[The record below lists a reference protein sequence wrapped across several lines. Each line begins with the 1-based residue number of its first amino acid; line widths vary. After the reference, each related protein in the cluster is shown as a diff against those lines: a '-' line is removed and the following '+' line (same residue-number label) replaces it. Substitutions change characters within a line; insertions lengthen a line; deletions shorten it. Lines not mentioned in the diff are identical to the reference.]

1 MKKRKQASSD
11 FTFAQLPHNRKEV
24 FFDCL
29 KLRFGTVVCCG
40 LLLLLFL
47 LPVLAVEAAYDIVQL
62 SIYNSVVDG
71 TLSEMQAAVYSG
83 ELQIYTSLAQAVCMC
98 IFAVGLAGTVR
109 VLRQLV
115 WGEPIFFWVDF
126 KRGIRQNAARFVA
139 VFAICALTNVLSVL
153 CSTMLDDMPIIGY
166 IPLGALIFVVVPVA
180 LFVLSQSTVYDV
192 GFGKAISNG
201 LAFYG
206 KRLWQTLL
214 FTALIVAVALTRF
227 APISVLKYL
236 LLILCTVFLLP
247 MYVMAWLLVSYGVF
261 DETINKENYPE
272 LFDKGVYRLD
282 KQ

>member
-1 MKKRKQASSD
+1 MKKSKQASSD

-47 LPVLAVEAAYDIVQL
+47 LPLIAIEITYDIVNL
-62 SIYNSVVDG
+62 NIYNSLIG
-71 TLSEMQAAVYSG
+71 GQMSEMQATLYKN
-83 ELQIYTSLAQAVCMC
+83 ELQLYVSLAQTVCLG
-98 IFAVGLAGTVR
+98 IFAVGLAGVAR
-109 VLRQLV
+109 ILRQLV

-126 KRGIRQNAARFVA
+126 KRGIRQNAARFVS
-139 VFAICALTNVLSVL
+139 VFAICALANVASVL
-153 CSTMLDDMPIIGY
+153 CSTMLDEMPIVGY
-166 IPLGALIFVVVPVA
+166 IPLGALIFAVVPIA
-180 LFVLSQSTVYDV
+180 LFVLSQSAVYNV

-214 FTALIVAVALTRF
+214 FTALALIVGLSRL
-227 APISVLKYL
+227 APISALKYTL
-236 LLILCTVFLLP
+236 LLLCTVFLLP
-247 MYVMAWLLVSYGVF
+247 MYIMAWMLVSCNVF
-261 DETINKENYPE
+261 DEVVNRENYPE
-272 LFDKGVYRLD
+272 LYDKGVYRLD

>member
-29 KLRFGTVVCCG
+29 KMRFGTVVCCG

-47 LPVLAVEAAYDIVQL
+47 LPMFAIEVAYDVVQL
-62 SIYNSVVDG
+62 NIYNSVVDG
-71 TLSEMQAAVYSG
+71 TVSETQAAVYSG
-83 ELQIYTSLAQAVCMC
+83 ELQMYTSLAQIVGWCV
-98 IFAVGLAGTVR
+98 FAVGLTGIAR
-109 VLRQLV
+109 ILRQLI

-126 KRGIRQNAARFVA
+126 KRGIKQNAARFAA
-139 VFAICALTNVLSVL
+139 VFAICALVNVVSVL
-153 CSTMLDDMPIIGY
+153 CSTMLDEMPIVGY
-166 IPLGALIFVVVPVA
+166 VPLGALIFVVVPIA
-180 LFVLSQSTVYDV
+180 LFVLSQSTVYNV

-206 KRLWQTLL
+206 KRPWQTLL
-214 FTALIVAVALTRF
+214 FTALVVIVGLSRF
-227 APISVLKYL
+227 APISALKYL
-236 LLILCTVFLLP
+236 LLALCTVFLLP
-247 MYVMAWLLVSYGVF
+247 MYTMAWLLVSCNVF
-261 DETINKENYPE
+261 DEMINCDNYPE

>member
-1 MKKRKQASSD
+1 MKKSKQASSD

-29 KLRFGTVVCCG
+29 KLRFGTIVCCG

-47 LPVLAVEAAYDIVQL
+47 LPLIAIEITYDIVNL
-62 SIYNSVVDG
+62 NIYNSLIG
-71 TLSEMQAAVYSG
+71 GQMSEMQATLYKN
-83 ELQIYTSLAQAVCMC
+83 ELQLYVSLAQTVCLG
-98 IFAVGLAGTVR
+98 IFAVGLAGVAR
-109 VLRQLV
+109 ILRQLV

-126 KRGIRQNAARFVA
+126 KRGIRQNAARFVS
-139 VFAICALTNVLSVL
+139 VFAICALANVASVL
-153 CSTMLDDMPIIGY
+153 CSTMLDEMPIVGY
-166 IPLGALIFVVVPVA
+166 IPLGALIFAVVPIA
-180 LFVLSQSTVYDV
+180 LFVLSQSAVYNV

-214 FTALIVAVALTRF
+214 FTALALIVGLSRL
-227 APISVLKYL
+227 APISALKYL
-236 LLILCTVFLLP
+236 LMVLCTVFLLP
-247 MYVMAWLLVSYGVF
+247 MYIMAWLLVSCNVF
-261 DETINKENYPE
+261 DEVINRDNYPE